1 MDFLEFRREAS
12 CTYSCDN
19 NLREA
24 LELPQGSQVSF
35 PIARGIAG
43 LFLNHCRGI
52 GPHLK
57 LRRETQGSLSCAWD
71 LGVTIE
77 FQHGNQALP
86 LVEAWICAFLPS
98 CKMGVRSPVELRWGN
113 LGFLEMQ
120 QGSQTSVRVVR
131 VYLGFHFSRSSGT
144 GPHLE
149 LRG

>member
-12 CTYSCDN
+12 CTSSCDG

-57 LRRETQGSLSCAWD
+57 LRRETQGSLQLCLGSRGSYRVSTWESGLASC
-71 LGVTIE
+71 
-77 FQHGNQALP
+77 
-86 LVEAWICAFLPS
+86 
-98 CKMGVRSPVELRWGN
+98 
-113 LGFLEMQ
+113 
-120 QGSQTSVRVVR
+120 
-131 VYLGFHFSRSSGT
+131 
-144 GPHLE
+144 
-149 LRG
+149 